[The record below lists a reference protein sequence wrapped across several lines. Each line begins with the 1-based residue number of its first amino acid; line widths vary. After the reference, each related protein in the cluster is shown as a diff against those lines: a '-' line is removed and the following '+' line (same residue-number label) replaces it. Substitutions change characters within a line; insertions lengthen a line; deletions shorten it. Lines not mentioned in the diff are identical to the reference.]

1 MMPMT
6 SRRAT
11 PAPVADSPDRAC
23 LCAADWEYAALNLMA
38 DKGVNAVGVEPLARR
53 LGITKGSF
61 YWHFS
66 SRDEL
71 LHRALARWITED
83 EEIIARARRYDLP
96 PRARLAD
103 FIRRTSR
110 RNLTHRVY
118 AALCA
123 CPDHPQVCRVLE
135 QITRRRMD
143 FLAEAF
149 AEMGLGPR
157 QARHRARLTYT
168 AYLGFLQLEA
178 QGLAPDRDS
187 PDFDD
192 YVEHAIEVLTG
203 RVLEAVS

>member
-1 MMPMT
+1 MHPMT

-11 PAPVADSPDRAC
+11 SAPVPESPDRAC
-23 LCAADWEYAALNLMA
+23 LCAGDWEYAALELMA

-71 LHRALARWITED
+71 LQRALARWITED
-83 EEIIARARRYDLP
+83 EEVIARARGLDLS
-96 PRARLAD
+96 PRDRLAD

-123 CPDHPQVCRVLE
+123 CPDHPQVCRMLE
-135 QITRRRMD
+135 RITRRRMD

-149 AEMGLGPR
+149 AEMGLGPC

-178 QGLAPDRDS
+178 QGLAPERDS

-192 YVEHAIEVLTG
+192 YVEHAIDLLIG
-203 RVLEAVS
+203 RTLETVS

>member
-1 MMPMT
+1 MRAMT

-11 PAPVADSPDRAC
+11 SATVAETPDRAC

-38 DKGVNAVGVEPLARR
+38 EKGINAVGVEPLARR

-71 LHRALARWITED
+71 LNRALARWITED
-83 EEIIARARRYDLP
+83 EEIIARARGQNLP
-96 PRARLAD
+96 PRDRLAD

-135 QITRRRMD
+135 RITRRRMD
-143 FLAEAF
+143 FLAGALT
-149 AEMGLGPR
+149 EMGMGPR

-178 QGLAPDRDS
+178 QGLAPEKESR
-187 PDFDD
+187 DFDD
-192 YVEHAIEVLTG
+192 YVEHVIDVLIG
-203 RVLEAVS
+203 RAVETVA